1 MFRCENHVIIV
12 VIGVCSARWGRRSE
26 TNSTSYFISEY
37 LHGSKVR
44 KQKWWRATNW
54 SSSNV
59 RTGLQQWA
67 FILYHIQVCS
77 PNCDHWTLLTCYPV
91 VLWGSTGHSAGDIR
105 RHFHCVTV
113 TGRTAK
119 HLHRHHRHIQRTLMD
134 RKVLKVCKDDIDYF
148 PQHVLLL
155 WSFFMTLRRNI
166 LENMTINV
174 HKTCKTPNF
183 LTNIQCIYIHSG
195 AVF

>member
-1 MFRCENHVIIV
+1 MFRCENRVIIV

-37 LHGSKVR
+37 LYGSKVR

-59 RTGLQQWA
+59 RTRLQQWA

-119 HLHRHHRHIQRTLMD
+119 HLHRHHRHIQRNPDGQKGLKSLERRHRLFTTACTVTLKLFYD
-134 RKVLKVCKDDIDYF
+134 
-148 PQHVLLL
+148 PQAKY
-155 WSFFMTLRRNI
+155 